1 MPKFVPVVDTE
12 KPLSEQDHRSKAEFS
27 KHRQF
32 DNPYNINNYS
42 NNNNS
47 SNNNNN
53 SNVKNKKKVV
63 DRGWE
68 QGNVGWG
75 VLGSFGS
82 NSKDDSAQVIKRV
95 EGKYIY
101 IKIFTAIIF

>member
-12 KPLSEQDHRSKAEFS
+12 KPLSEQDNRSKAEYS

-32 DNPYNINNYS
+32 DNPYNINNY
-42 NNNNS
+42 NNNNN

-53 SNVKNKKKVV
+53 NSNNNNNNVKNKKKVV

-82 NSKDDSAQVIKRV
+82 KSKDDSAQVIKRV
-95 EGKYIY
+95 EGK
-101 IKIFTAIIF
+101 

>member
-1 MPKFVPVVDTE
+1 MN
-12 KPLSEQDHRSKAEFS
+12 
-27 KHRQF
+27 RQQ
-32 DNPYNINNYS
+32 NLEEIVLTVE
-42 NNNNS
+42 
-47 SNNNNN
+47 
-53 SNVKNKKKVV
+53 NVKNKKKVV

-101 IKIFTAIIF
+101 I

>member
-32 DNPYNINNYS
+32 DNPYNINNY
-42 NNNNS
+42 
-47 SNNNNN
+47 N

-101 IKIFTAIIF
+101 ILNLCQYSY

>member
-1 MPKFVPVVDTE
+1 MK
-12 KPLSEQDHRSKAEFS
+12 
-27 KHRQF
+27 
-32 DNPYNINNYS
+32 YI
-42 NNNNS
+42 
-47 SNNNNN
+47 
-53 SNVKNKKKVV
+53 NVKNKKKVV

-101 IKIFTAIIF
+101 I